1 MVRRVRRAGGGGVR
15 EATGRSSDWSGHKTT
30 WVMDPVW
37 VLTVDLHPRT
47 ASGGNSPAH
56 VGRGAAVYPAWAGTG
71 VGKVL

>member
-37 VLTVDLHPRT
+37 VLTVDLHPR
-47 ASGGNSPAH
+47 SLRGRVPGPGGAGWRGISR
-56 VGRGAAVYPAWAGTG
+56 VGGTG